1 MKYKIK
7 NRDYIIITKGKD
19 KGKISIVKN
28 IFNNG
33 KVLIYNLNIKRKH
46 LKVSKI
52 KKIYGIIPKEN
63 YINISNIAI
72 FNPYTNKADK
82 IKFKFVLGKKI
93 RFFKSNGF
101 NII

>member
-7 NRDYIIITKGKD
+7 NRDYVVIKKGKD
-19 KGKISIVKN
+19 KGKISIVKD
-28 IFNNG
+28 ISVNG
-33 KVLIYNLNIKRKH
+33 KVLIYNLNIKKKH
-46 LKVSKI
+46 LKLSRI

-72 FNPYTNKADK
+72 FNPYTNKSDK
-82 IKFKFVLGKKI
+82 IIFKFILGKKI

-101 NII
+101 KII